1 MAKIEIEL
9 LEKGEYL
16 ALVNGKFTEVELTGE
31 VDINLKD
38 GKVNYVLYESTEPQD
53 GYKSLKKSFYD
64 SQLFRDKMDV
74 ITKLGIDKLP

>member
-9 LEKGEYL
+9 LEKGKYL
-16 ALVNGKFTEVELTGE
+16 ALVDGKFTEVELTGE

-38 GKVNYVLYESTEPQD
+38 GKVNYVLYESTEPQE

>member
-9 LEKGEYL
+9 LEKGKYL
-16 ALVNGKFTEVELTGE
+16 ALVDGKFTEVELTGE
-31 VDINLKD
+31 IDINLKD
-38 GKVNYVLYESTEPQD
+38 GKVNYVLYESNEPQD

>member
-9 LEKGEYL
+9 LEKGKYL
-16 ALVNGKFTEVELTGE
+16 ALVDGKFTEVELTGE
-31 VDINLKD
+31 IDINLKD

-53 GYKSLKKSFYD
+53 GYKSLKKSYYD

>member
-9 LEKGEYL
+9 LEKGKYL
-16 ALVNGKFTEVELTGE
+16 ALVDGKFTEVELTGE

-64 SQLFRDKMDV
+64 SQLFRDKQDV

>member
-9 LEKGEYL
+9 LEKGKYL

-31 VDINLKD
+31 IDINLKD

-64 SQLFRDKMDV
+64 SQLFRDKQDV